1 MVQIL
6 GLMREELVYLVHPL
20 SLVIRKGLPHS
31 RYMVNMLTEIQREYE
46 VPPNLKS

>member
-6 GLMREELVYLVHPL
+6 GLMREELVCLVHPL

-31 RYMVNMLTEIQREYE
+31 RYMVNRLTDM
-46 VPPNLKS
+46 KSI